1 MTTTLKETI
10 VKRVP
15 ILGLGGAALAA
26 AVAIAGCGGGSSGAA
41 SGSAY
46 GTAASATTGAAG
58 AKVVTRRTKL
68 GNVLVDGRG
77 RTLYLF
83 EKDKG
88 TASTCY
94 GACASVWPPLTTGAK
109 AKASGL
115 HGARLGTTRRK
126 DGKTEV
132 TVAGHPLYT
141 YAGDQRAGDV
151 KGQGLDQ
158 FGAEWY
164 VLGANGHKIE
174 DGS

>member
-1 MTTTLKETI
+1 M
-10 VKRVP
+10 KRVP
-15 ILGLGGAALAA
+15 TLGLGGAALAA
-26 AVAIAGCGGGSSGAA
+26 AVAIAGCGGGSSGAG

-46 GTAASATTGAAG
+46 ATPASATTGSAG
-58 AKVVTRRTKL
+58 AKVATRHTKL

-115 HGARLGTTRRK
+115 ARRSPRHHPAQGRQDRGHRR
-126 DGKTEV
+126 GPPALHVRRRRARV
-132 TVAGHPLYT
+132 T
-141 YAGDQRAGDV
+141 
-151 KGQGLDQ
+151 
-158 FGAEWY
+158 
-164 VLGANGHKIE
+164 
-174 DGS
+174 

>member
-1 MTTTLKETI
+1 MPRVLTLA
-10 VKRVP
+10 
-15 ILGLGGAALAA
+15 LGGAALAA
-26 AVAIAGCGGGSSGAA
+26 AVAAAVAVTGGGGSSGSG
-41 SGSAY
+41 SGSAA
-46 GTAASATTGAAG
+46 TPASATTGPAG
-58 AKVVTRRTKL
+58 VKVVTRHTKL

>member
-1 MTTTLKETI
+1 M
-10 VKRVP
+10 KRVP
-15 ILGLGGAALAA
+15 TLGLGGAALAA

-46 GTAASATTGAAG
+46 ATPASATTGSAG

-115 HGARLGTTRRK
+115 PALASAPPGARTARPRSPSRATRSTR
-126 DGKTEV
+126 TPAISARV
-132 TVAGHPLYT
+132 T
-141 YAGDQRAGDV
+141 
-151 KGQGLDQ
+151 
-158 FGAEWY
+158 
-164 VLGANGHKIE
+164 
-174 DGS
+174 

>member
-15 ILGLGGAALAA
+15 TLGLGGAALAA
-26 AVAIAGCGGGSSGAA
+26 AVAIAGCGGGSSGAG
-41 SGSAY
+41 SGSASA
-46 GTAASATTGAAG
+46 TPASATTGPAAV
-58 AKVVTRRTKL
+58 KVVTRHTKL

-109 AKASGL
+109 AKAPGL

>member
-1 MTTTLKETI
+1 M
-10 VKRVP
+10 KRVP
-15 ILGLGGAALAA
+15 TLGLGGAALAA
-26 AVAIAGCGGGSSGAA
+26 AVAIAGCGGGSSGTA

-46 GTAASATTGAAG
+46 ATPAPRPPAPRGPRSPPG
-58 AKVVTRRTKL
+58 RTKL

-88 TASTCY
+88 AASTCY

-109 AKASGL
+109 AKASRPPRRAARHHPAQGRQDRGHLRGPPAL
-115 HGARLGTTRRK
+115 HVRRR
-126 DGKTEV
+126 
-132 TVAGHPLYT
+132 
-141 YAGDQRAGDV
+141 QRAGDV

-174 DGS
+174 GGS

>member
-1 MTTTLKETI
+1 MRI
-10 VKRVP
+10 
-15 ILGLGGAALAA
+15 GLVLLFFLIAA
-26 AVAIAGCGGGSSGAA
+26 AVAGCGGGGATAAVEPA
-41 SGSAY
+41 S
-46 GTAASATTGAAG
+46 ASATLAAKP
-58 AKVVTRRTKL
+58 ATVSTRKGQL
-68 GNVLVDGRG
+68 GTFLVDGRG

-94 GACASVWPPLTTGAK
+94 GACASVWPPLTTGAN

-115 HGARLGTTRRK
+115 RGARLGTTRRK
-126 DGKTEV
+126 DGKTEI

>member
-26 AVAIAGCGGGSSGAA
+26 AVAIAGCGGGSSGSG
-41 SGSAY
+41 SGSAA
-46 GTAASATTGAAG
+46 TPASATTGPAG
-58 AKVVTRRTKL
+58 VKVVTRHTKL

-141 YAGDQRAGDV
+141 YAGDQRTGDV

-164 VLGANGHKIE
+164 VLAPKGTAI
-174 DGS
+174 DS

>member
-15 ILGLGGAALAA
+15 TLGLGGAALAA
-26 AVAIAGCGGGSSGAA
+26 AVAIAGCGGGSSGSG
-41 SGSAY
+41 SGSAA
-46 GTAASATTGAAG
+46 TPASATTGPAG
-58 AKVVTRRTKL
+58 VKVVTRHTKL

-109 AKASGL
+109 AK
-115 HGARLGTTRRK
+115 
-126 DGKTEV
+126 
-132 TVAGHPLYT
+132 
-141 YAGDQRAGDV
+141 
-151 KGQGLDQ
+151 
-158 FGAEWY
+158 
-164 VLGANGHKIE
+164 
-174 DGS
+174 